1 MFIKYLELCVC
12 NMVSSIRSECNIEKE
27 KKIPAKMMYD
37 IFNYLKTQLF
47 IINQEYEIQSYVVLI
62 HCEVNRNMMMQPMLI
77 MMQTKLIF
85 MFAWGMT
92 DSNE

>member
-37 IFNYLKTQLF
+37 I
-47 IINQEYEIQSYVVLI
+47 LI
-62 HCEVNRNMMMQPMLI
+62 SWKHN
-77 MMQTKLIF
+77 F
-85 MFAWGMT
+85 
-92 DSNE
+92 S